1 MDESRRSPTA
11 PAPISAARRVLPAVL
26 LPAVLGAA
34 GLFASAVSERGGAVF
49 YLGTF
54 FTAVVYLVTW
64 LAFGSRRESFASASP
79 GRDVLR
85 GALLGV
91 GLIAVFL
98 LGALVVRDVE
108 VLSGP
113 VDGLLDNARRG
124 ILWLT
129 VLTTAVNG
137 VGEELF
143 FRDVAVRRLPWA
155 QRPSRIAAVVL
166 YMLVAAS
173 MGVPLLVFAA
183 LVIGVATQYEA
194 KRTGALLSPIALHL
208 VWTLGMLLVLPAV
221 ITD

>member
-1 MDESRRSPTA
+1 
-11 PAPISAARRVLPAVL
+11 VLPAVL

-64 LAFGSRRESFASASP
+64 LAFGSRRRASRAPRRAGTSCGAPCWEWGSSP
-79 GRDVLR
+79 SSSWRARGPRRR
-85 GALLGV
+85 GALRAG
-91 GLIAVFL
+91 GRPA
-98 LGALVVRDVE
+98 GQR
-108 VLSGP
+108 
-113 VDGLLDNARRG
+113 RRG

-166 YMLVAAS
+166 YMLVTAS